1 MSQKK
6 TKKRARSTQTR
17 TEQEQELKVI
27 SLFYGGTP
35 EEKVWARHEI
45 RKMGGHVW
53 KVDVFE
59 DEQGRKVAYKRPA
72 AKVLDISKKR
82 ER

>member
-1 MSQKK
+1 M
-6 TKKRARSTQTR
+6 
-17 TEQEQELKVI
+17 
-27 SLFYGGTP
+27 
-35 EEKVWARHEI
+35 WARHEI